1 VSRALPPA
9 PGPDAVARA
18 VVALAGVL
26 PGEPSERELI
36 EAFLAVAAPLVPDR
50 AIAVR
55 VVELRG
61 RDPVRIYLRGAAA
74 RAGVETERVV
84 LSAAAL
90 ARVQVKS
97 AVTASARLR
106 VDDRWD
112 SPFTG
117 IGSGLALPLAAGGE
131 LYGVLDLGYPPGA
144 PLVAPPVADDAAA
157 IAPLADLLAVGL
169 RGRHLHHDTVELRD
183 YQARLIE
190 HANALI
196 VGIDKSWR
204 ITVANRALLDLT
216 GFTRDEVLG
225 RDLRD
230 FLPRDQRAHITAR
243 FRSALDGELQSALDI
258 TLVSRKT
265 GRVRTVWTVAA
276 VGKDGAGSPIEAVVA
291 IGTDQSRL
299 QELENQVIRAE
310 RLATLGK
317 LAAGVVHELNN
328 PLTSITV
335 YAEYLLKKLEDI
347 VGDHPGIT
355 TGDLEKLRRIGASA
369 HRIQRFARELV
380 QYARPPGIEVETIDF
395 NDVIRQSLSICEHL
409 FEKAAIELVVELDD
423 ELPPIQAVPGQLEQ
437 VVINLVTN
445 AAHAVDSGGTI
456 RARTRRDHAHVA
468 LEIADTGPGVP
479 SGDRERIFEPF
490 YTTKPDGKGTGLGL
504 PIVRNIIEQH
514 KGQIAVDT
522 SDLGGAMFVVKLPSA
537 RS

>member
-1 VSRALPPA
+1 VI
-9 PGPDAVARA
+9 GPVGDRDAIARA
-18 VVALAGVL
+18 VVELTSVLAA
-26 PGEPSERELI
+26 EPAERELV
-36 EAFLAVAAPLVPDR
+36 EQFLAIAGGVLPDR

-61 RDPVRIYLRGAAA
+61 REPVRVYVRGAAM
-74 RAGVETERVV
+74 RAGVESERLV
-84 LSAAAL
+84 LPSAAL
-90 ARVQVKS
+90 TRARVKT

-117 IGSGLALPLAAGGE
+117 VASGVALPLAAAGE
-131 LYGVLDLGYPPGA
+131 LYGVIDVGCPPGA
-144 PLVAPPVADDAAA
+144 SSPASDAPA
-157 IAPLADLLAVGL
+157 IAPLVDLLAVAL
-169 RGRHLHHDTVELRD
+169 RARQLHHDTVELRD
-183 YQARLIE
+183 YQSRLIE

-196 VGIDKSWR
+196 VGIDKTWR

-230 FLPRDQRAHITAR
+230 FLPRDQRAHITSR

-258 TLVSRKT
+258 VLLSRKH

-335 YAEYLLKKLEDI
+335 YAEYLLKKLEDV

-355 TGDLEKLRRIGASA
+355 TGDLEKLRRIGGSA

-380 QYARPPGIEVETIDF
+380 QYARPPGFEVEMVDV
-395 NDVIRQSLSICEHL
+395 NDVVRQSLSICEHL
-409 FEKAAIELVVELDD
+409 FEKAAIELVVDLDAQ
-423 ELPPIQAVPGQLEQ
+423 LPAVQAVPGQLEQ

-445 AAHAVDSGGTI
+445 AAHAVDTGGTI
-456 RARTRRDHAHVA
+456 RARTRSGAGHVA

-479 SGDRERIFEPF
+479 AADRERIFEPF

-514 KGQIAVDT
+514 QGQIAVET
-522 SDLGGAMFVVKLPSA
+522 SDLGGAMFVVRLPA
-537 RS
+537 PPR

>member
-1 VSRALPPA
+1 VTPA
-9 PGPDAVARA
+9 ADRDAVARA
-18 VVALAGVL
+18 VLALAGTLPAEASEHELIDRFLGLASPLL
-26 PGEPSERELI
+26 PG
-36 EAFLAVAAPLVPDR
+36 R
-50 AIAVR
+50 ALAVR

-61 RDPVRIYLRGAAA
+61 REPVRAYTRGAPA
-74 RAGVETERVV
+74 RGGIESERLVV
-84 LSAAAL
+84 PGELL
-90 ARVQVKS
+90 AKARVKS

-106 VDDRWD
+106 ADDRWD

-117 IGSGLALPLAAGGE
+117 VGSGFAMPLAAGGE
-131 LYGVLDLGYPPGA
+131 LYGVLDVGYPPPA
-144 PLVAPPVADDAAA
+144 AVIPEDAAV
-157 IAPLADLLAVGL
+157 IAPLAELLSVAL
-169 RGRHLHHDTVELRD
+169 RTQRLHHDTVELRD
-183 YQARLIE
+183 YQSRLIE

-204 ITVANRALLDLT
+204 ITVANRALLELT

-230 FLPRDQRAHITAR
+230 FLPRDQRAHITSR

-258 TLVSRKT
+258 VLLSRKH

-276 VGKDGAGSPIEAVVA
+276 VGKDGQGSPIEAVVA

-328 PLTSITV
+328 PLTSISV
-335 YAEYLLKKLEDI
+335 YAEYLLKKLEDMI
-347 VGDHPGIT
+347 GDHPGIG

-369 HRIQRFARELV
+369 QRIQRFARELV
-380 QYARPPGIEVETIDF
+380 DYARPAGTEVEMIDF
-395 NDVIRQSLSICEHL
+395 NDVVRQSLSICEHL
-409 FEKAAIELVVELDD
+409 FEKAAIELVVELDST
-423 ELPPIQAVPGQLEQ
+423 LPPVQAVPGQLEQ

-445 AAHAVDSGGTI
+445 AAHAVETGGRI
-456 RARTRRDHAHVA
+456 RARTRRDSQTHVA

-479 SGDRERIFEPF
+479 ASDRDKIFEPF

-514 KGQIAVDT
+514 QGQIAVDT
-522 SDLGGAMFVVKLPSA
+522 SDLGGAMFVVRLPA
-537 RS
+537 AT

>member
-1 VSRALPPA
+1 MIEPA
-9 PGPDAVARA
+9 GDRDAVAHA
-18 VVALAGVL
+18 VLAFAGALPA
-26 PGEPSERELI
+26 EASERELI
-36 EAFLAVAAPLVPDR
+36 DQFFAAAGPLVPGR
-50 AIAVR
+50 ALAVR

-61 RDPVRIYLRGAAA
+61 REPVRAYTRGAAT
-74 RAGVETERVV
+74 RAGVETERLVV
-84 LSAAAL
+84 PGELL
-90 ARVQVKS
+90 ARARVKT

-106 VDDRWD
+106 VDVRWD

-117 IGSGLALPLAAGGE
+117 VGVGFALPLAAGGE
-131 LYGVLDLGYPPGA
+131 LYGVLDVGYLPPEA
-144 PLVAPPVADDAAA
+144 VQPDDAAA
-157 IAPLADLLAVGL
+157 ITPLADLLAVAL
-169 RGRHLHHDTVELRD
+169 RAQRLHHDTVELRD
-183 YQARLIE
+183 YQSRLIE

-196 VGIDKSWR
+196 VGIDKAWR

-230 FLPRDQRAHITAR
+230 FLPRDQRAHITNR
-243 FRSALDGELQSALDI
+243 FRLALDGELQSALDI
-258 TLVSRKT
+258 VLLSRKH

-276 VGKDGAGSPIEAVVA
+276 VGKDGAGSPVEAVVA

-328 PLTSITV
+328 PLTSISV
-335 YAEYLLKKLEDI
+335 YSEYLLKKLEDM
-347 VGDHPGIT
+347 VGDHAGIVT
-355 TGDLEKLRRIGASA
+355 ADLEKLRRIGASA
-369 HRIQRFARELV
+369 QRIQRFARELV
-380 QYARPPGIEVETIDF
+380 DYARPAGTEVEMIDF
-395 NDVIRQSLSICEHL
+395 NDVVRQSLSICEHL
-409 FEKAAIELVVELDD
+409 FEKAAIELVVDLDAS
-423 ELPPIQAVPGQLEQ
+423 LPPVQAVPGQLEQ

-456 RARTRRDHAHVA
+456 RARTRRDATHVA
-468 LEIADTGPGVP
+468 LEIADTGPGIP
-479 SGDRERIFEPF
+479 PTDRDRIWEPF

-514 KGQIAVDT
+514 QGQIAVDT
-522 SDLGGAMFVVKLPSA
+522 SDLGGAAFVVRLPA
-537 RS
+537 AT

>member
-1 VSRALPPA
+1 VIGPA
-9 PGPDAVARA
+9 GDRDAVARA
-18 VVALAGVL
+18 VLALAGTL
-26 PGEPSERELI
+26 PSEATEHELI
-36 EAFLAVAAPLVPDR
+36 DRFLGLAAPLLPGR
-50 AIAVR
+50 ALAVR

-61 RDPVRIYLRGAAA
+61 REPVRAYTRGAPTRGGIESERLVVPAELLA
-74 RAGVETERVV
+74 RAR
-84 LSAAAL
+84 
-90 ARVQVKS
+90 VKS

-106 VDDRWD
+106 ADDRWD
-112 SPFTG
+112 SPFVG
-117 IGSGLALPLAAGGE
+117 VGSGFAMPLAASGE
-131 LYGVLDLGYPPGA
+131 LYGVLDVGYPP
-144 PLVAPPVADDAAA
+144 PSPVIPDDAQV
-157 IAPLADLLAVGL
+157 IAPLAELLAVAL
-169 RGRHLHHDTVELRD
+169 RTQRLHHDTVELRD

-196 VGIDKSWR
+196 VGIDKTWR

-258 TLVSRKT
+258 VLLSRKH

-276 VGKDGAGSPIEAVVA
+276 VGKDQPGSPIEAVVA

-328 PLTSITV
+328 PLTSISV
-335 YAEYLLKKLEDI
+335 YAEYLLKKLEDMI
-347 VGDHPGIT
+347 GDHPGIIAA
-355 TGDLEKLRRIGASA
+355 DLEKLRRIGASA
-369 HRIQRFARELV
+369 QRIQRFARELV
-380 QYARPPGIEVETIDF
+380 DYARPAGTEVEMIDF
-395 NDVIRQSLSICEHL
+395 NDVVRQSLSICEHL
-409 FEKAAIELVVELDD
+409 FERSAIELVVELDTT
-423 ELPPIQAVPGQLEQ
+423 LPPVQAVPGQLEQ

-456 RARTRRDHAHVA
+456 RARTRHDASHVA

-479 SGDRERIFEPF
+479 LGDRDRIFEPF

-514 KGQIAVDT
+514 QGQIAVDT
-522 SDLGGAMFVVKLPSA
+522 SDLGGAMFVVRLPAAS
-537 RS
+537 